1 MPKKKTK
8 DNTSYLSLILEVL
21 RKNTNVN
28 NPANYTEISEM
39 VQKETGEEK
48 GLDPRTVKK
57 SIETLIELNFK
68 LVKRTGGYYYD
79 KRFLDVGEAKLLTD
93 QILFSTLLPPDRKK
107 NIVNSI
113 ISDLSE
119 SDINKIKSNITTDY
133 KSQLQTEVYKDT
145 LANVGKI
152 LDAIEKDK
160 KISFSYGDYD
170 EKKKIVLN
178 GKEYRVSPYE
188 FLYEEGKYYV
198 MSQHEK
204 EEDTE
209 ELRNFRVDLMRNIKV
224 LNSHR
229 AEFPLE
235 VENIQDYCLKSINMY
250 GNEAESI
257 SLELDRAGLRGL
269 YDKLGLDT
277 KIRVSKIEINKYK
290 ADFEASVEGTKY
302 FVLQYLDHTR
312 VLKPSSLK
320 KSVIKSL
327 KDAMERNV

>member
-1 MPKKKTK
+1 MPKKNTK
-8 DNTSYLSLILEVL
+8 ENISYLSLILEVL
-21 RKNTNVN
+21 RKNTDIK
-28 NPANYTEISEM
+28 NPANFTEISEM
-39 VQKETGEEK
+39 VQEITGDAK
-48 GLDPRTVKK
+48 KLDPRTVKK

-93 QILFSTLLPPDRKK
+93 QIIFSTLLPPDRKR

-119 SDINKIKSNITTDY
+119 SDINKIKSNFGADY

-145 LANVGKI
+145 IINVGRI
-152 LDAIEKDK
+152 LEAIDKDK
-160 KISFSYGDYD
+160 KISFNYGDYD

-178 GKEYRVSPYE
+178 GKDYRVSPYE

-198 MSQHEK
+198 MCQSEK
-204 EEDTE
+204 EEDTD

-224 LNSHR
+224 LNSRR

-250 GNEAESI
+250 GNESQPI
-257 SLELDRAGLRGL
+257 SLELDKAGLRGL

-277 KIRVSKIEINKYK
+277 KIRVTKINIGKYK
-290 ADFEASVEGTKY
+290 ADFEASIEGTKY
-302 FVLQYLDHTR
+302 FVLQYLEHAK
-312 VLKPSSLK
+312 VLKPASLK
-320 KSVIKSL
+320 KSVLKAV
-327 KDAMERNV
+327 KDAIKEYE